1 MNTNIVPVFMV
12 VDEGYIL
19 FLGVALKSVIENS
32 SEENKYEIKILCAT
46 VSEEKQK
53 KIKAYKKMLA

>member
-1 MNTNIVPVFMV
+1 MV